1 LLTIKVAAAQDIR
14 NLEVAAAQDIRN
26 LEVAAAQNITTV
38 KVAAA
43 QDIRNLEETLSTVK
57 IAAIQDISDLKETL
71 STVKVAAAQDIRNSE
86 VAAAQNIST
95 VKVAA
100 AQDIRNLEETL
111 STVKIAAVQD
121 ISGLKE
127 ALLIEQQRGNETMR
141 LLEAAMTRNAAMN
154 PRAVI
159 EYVEMYVMPKDAPYF
174 NSKDRRKKWES
185 FLKDNTTNG
194 PAIMQCLKEKVP
206 SWSGESKAAD
216 QISSIYSYTSEGVH
230 VTSHE
235 IADNPGGFPI
245 HITEGPSLLLQG
257 GKAML
262 CIGEVLGLVVEL
274 KKKG

>member
-1 LLTIKVAAAQDIR
+1 
-14 NLEVAAAQDIRN
+14 LEVAAAQDICN
-26 LEVAAAQNITTV
+26 LEVAAAQNISDLKETLSTV

-43 QDIRNLEETLSTVK
+43 
-57 IAAIQDISDLKETL
+57 QDISDLKETL
-71 STVKVAAAQDIRNSE
+71 STVKVAAAQDIRNLE
-86 VAAAQNIST
+86 VAAAQNISDL
-95 VKVAA
+95 K
-100 AQDIRNLEETL
+100 ETL
-111 STVKIAAVQD
+111 STVKIAAIQD

-127 ALLIEQQRGNETMR
+127 ALLNEQQRGNETMR
-141 LLEAAMTRNAAMN
+141 LLESAMTRNAAMN

-174 NSKDRRKKWES
+174 KSKDRRKKWES
-185 FLKDNTTNG
+185 FLKDNSTNG
-194 PAIMQCLKEKVP
+194 PAIMQCLMEKVP

-245 HITEGPSLLLQG
+245 RITEGPSLLLQG

>member
-1 LLTIKVAAAQDIR
+1 
-14 NLEVAAAQDIRN
+14 LEVAAAQDIRN
-26 LEVAAAQNITTV
+26 
-38 KVAAA
+38 
-43 QDIRNLEETLSTVK
+43 
-57 IAAIQDISDLKETL
+57 
-71 STVKVAAAQDIRNSE
+71 SE
-86 VAAAQNIST
+86 
-95 VKVAA
+95 VAA

-159 EYVEMYVMPKDAPYF
+159 EYVEMYVMPKDAPYS

-185 FLKDNTTNG
+185 FLLDDTTNG
-194 PAIMQCLKEKVP
+194 PAVMKCLKEKVP
-206 SWSGESKAAD
+206 SWGSASKAAE
-216 QISSIYSYTSEGVH
+216 QLSSIYSYTSESVH
-230 VTSHE
+230 VTSYE
-235 IADNPGGFPI
+235 IAENPKGVPI
-245 HITEGPSLLLQG
+245 RITEGPSLLLQG

-262 CIGEVLGLVVEL
+262 CIGETLGLAIEL